1 MGPMG
6 GGLPPGLPRPNP
18 LQGTPLPHHG
28 MRPDMGGM
36 PPRRLPSDIGA
47 MGPQSAE
54 SMMGGGAPTT
64 IATHIPPRAGMP
76 GNMISPMPS
85 GGGYGFGPAGPP
97 GGGGGGL
104 GPFPTPTPGASPPP
118 LPSRVPGMVNMPG
131 GVPPRGAMEGGLVG
145 SPGPSRIGEI
155 GGGGGGGGGTTPPYP
170 GPEPMPP
177 ETGAPPQSALPPKPG
192 FNAAQAL
199 GRGVYARTPRGASGP
214 GAWGTIKPGGL
225 PPR

>member
-1 MGPMG
+1 MGQNPMGPMG
-6 GGLPPGLPRPNP
+6 GGLPPGPPRP
-18 LQGTPLPHHG
+18 T
-28 MRPDMGGM
+28 MGGM

-47 MGPQSAE
+47 MGPQSAD

-76 GNMISPMPS
+76 GNMISPTPS

-97 GGGGGGL
+97 GGGGGGF

-131 GVPPRGAMEGGLVG
+131 GMPPRGGMEGGLIG

-155 GGGGGGGGGTTPPYP
+155 GSGRTPPAPTPYP
-170 GPEPMPP
+170 SPTPEPPP
-177 ETGAPPQSALPPKPG
+177 TDVAGVPPQGALGGPGG

-199 GRGVYARTPRGASGP
+199 GRGIYAKTPRGASGP
-214 GAWGTIKPGGL
+214 GAWGAMKPGGL